1 VPSLDPVL
9 SVGPQGYLPLSLMA
23 VYERHVFVCTS
34 GEWCPAIDGDGLG
47 VHAALKAAVKARGL
61 GGRIRIN
68 HAGCF
73 SQCGNGPMAVV
84 YPEDVWYAALTPED
98 AEEIVE
104 RHLVGGEPVARLRYE
119 PAEPGA
125 HKLERDEVGRPI
137 GRRAPWPA
145 SRPNPEA

>member
-1 VPSLDPVL
+1 
-9 SVGPQGYLPLSLMA
+9 MA

-47 VHAALKAAVKARGL
+47 VHAALKAAIKARGL
-61 GGRIRIN
+61 GARIRIN

-84 YPEDVWYAALTPED
+84 YPEDVWYAALTPQD

-104 RHLVGGEPVARLRYE
+104 RHLVGGKPVPRLRYE
-119 PAEPGA
+119 PTEPGA
-125 HKLERDEVGRPI
+125 HKLERDDGGRPI
-137 GRRAPWPA
+137 GRVAPWPA
-145 SRPNPEA
+145 SRPNPES

>member
-1 VPSLDPVL
+1 
-9 SVGPQGYLPLSLMA
+9 MA

-104 RHLVGGEPVARLRYE
+104 RHLAPEPKPE
-119 PAEPGA
+119 ET
-125 HKLERDEVGRPI
+125 
-137 GRRAPWPA
+137 APRHIKA
-145 SRPNPEA
+145 VK